1 MPINDP
7 AVGLAEKLGLTAA
20 ELRKRKL
27 LLGLHAE
34 EEAELAQLRP
44 TVELAIDDIIEEFY
58 RRQLAEPAIRALIGD
73 RDTLLRLKTAM
84 RAYVLDLF
92 CGDYDVAYAERRLRV
107 GRVHGRIG
115 IPVKYYISSVFQ
127 LLQVLGLYLKR
138 RTGSD
143 YPPPALRRL
152 LLLDMELTFDTYV
165 HGLHGQIA
173 ALQEELVASSRHLE
187 EVVRE
192 RTAWLEATSRID
204 ALTGLYNRRAFSEAL
219 DRECAAAARRDGALC
234 LMFADLNRFKVLNDT
249 EGHAAGDRILKQ
261 VAQMLQ
267 RLSRTSDMVFRYGG
281 DEFCLLLPDTSEA
294 GAAAFRDRV
303 LAEVPRCT
311 GGRVGLSVG
320 WAISAPG
327 APVPPDELLRLADV
341 AMYAAKEDAA
351 RREAGRERDM
361 EPGPRAGGVRSRRA

>member
-1 MPINDP
+1 
-7 AVGLAEKLGLTAA
+7 
-20 ELRKRKL
+20 
-27 LLGLHAE
+27 
-34 EEAELAQLRP
+34 
-44 TVELAIDDIIEEFY
+44 
-58 RRQLAEPAIRALIGD
+58 
-73 RDTLLRLKTAM
+73 
-84 RAYVLDLF
+84 
-92 CGDYDVAYAERRLRV
+92 
-107 GRVHGRIG
+107 

-173 ALQEELVASSRHLE
+173 ALQEELVASSRQLE

-294 GAAAFRDRV
+294 GAAAF
-303 LAEVPRCT
+303 
-311 GGRVGLSVG
+311 
-320 WAISAPG
+320 
-327 APVPPDELLRLADV
+327 
-341 AMYAAKEDAA
+341 
-351 RREAGRERDM
+351 
-361 EPGPRAGGVRSRRA
+361 